1 MPTAALSQRLLDLLN
16 AAKGNPAGPWAS
28 LTQDVALGTR
38 LNELAA
44 LLAGGGMSILT
55 LADVLGLIDATDGEA
70 AFAELA
76 MGPSKVNVEVL
87 AGSKTILLSTAL
99 IANARIQILDPANVT
114 RPVLLPAETSRLWY
128 WVKNSGTES
137 NDLINVQND
146 AGGLIIQLKAGESAL
161 VASSATAWAVVS
173 ATGALGTPLTFQ
185 GVLTVAANFPT
196 LLAVKKG
203 DYYRIAAD
211 VTDNDAAKTNTGG
224 VFIAGSEIAW
234 TGAAWADFGAIGT
247 ADVAAVDT
255 GTDGV
260 RAVTPL
266 SLAGS
271 ALKASIGILFPGV
284 EGFNFGN
291 SPFGTPLV
299 VAPTTRL
306 AIVNT
311 NGGNVEIELQPVGA
325 APARE
330 LLVLVVDAS
339 NNFTLTPNA
348 ADNIDGAGVG
358 VGVNWNTSIT
368 PAMRLVKET
377 GAGPGTLHFEQSADE
392 ANNTANSAMG
402 SANNAN
408 MLAFA
413 ALNGSET
420 IGGAAIAD
428 ATAPGKIQTVAP
440 CGFRVFGQTGFTLAP
455 ADPFWDLSA
464 FGVSGADFQ
473 AFGLDVTSG
482 GVAEIVTGP
491 GGAPSERQAIE
502 FTSPPASGSSRLGYF
517 VAATACIFAN
527 ALGAQ
532 GAYYNGYAVSL
543 P

>member
-44 LLAGGGMSILT
+44 LMAGGGMSALT

-271 ALKASIGILFPGV
+271 ALKASIGRIFPG
-284 EGFNFGN
+284 
-291 SPFGTPLV
+291 TALV
-299 VAPTTRL
+299 
-306 AIVNT
+306 T
-311 NGGNVEIELQPVGA
+311 NGTSPLALADTVREMRVDAFVGTCEVGLPAATGSGREVIFGFKDAANDINISPDGTDTVNGGAPGADYNWNPGVNNAAIILRDA
-325 APARE
+325 APGKWRT
-330 LLVLVVDAS
+330 VDLAGKAQDTADFAS
-339 NNFTLTPNA
+339 SNA
-348 ADNIDGAGVG
+348 QQALFWAI
-358 VGVNWNTSIT
+358 
-368 PAMRLVKET
+368 
-377 GAGPGTLHFEQSADE
+377 
-392 ANNTANSAMG
+392 
-402 SANNAN
+402 
-408 MLAFA
+408 A
-413 ALNGSET
+413 ALNGPET
-420 IGGAAIAD
+420 IGGGALAD
-428 ATAPGKIQTVAP
+428 GTAPGKIKTAAA
-440 CGFRVFGQTGFTLAP
+440 CDFKVFGQTGFNLAGS
-455 ADPFWDLSA
+455 DDFWDLSGYGA
-464 FGVSGADFQ
+464 DSGADYS
-473 AFGLDVTSG
+473 AFALDVTSA
-482 GVAEIVTGP
+482 GVAEIQVGNP
-491 GGAPSERQAIE
+491 NQPSERQAVDQLGA
-502 FTSPPASGSSRLGYF
+502 PASGSARFGFY
-517 VAATACIFAN
+517 VAGPNTNFAN

-532 GAYYNGYAVSL
+532 GAYYNGFLISL